1 MRDEQKLS
9 MLRISFQFKYVFVQ
23 CCAALFEKCRK
34 NFSDNVYIFEAFVMQ
49 NIFTRP
55 PPSSGSQ
62 SANSNGNEDGNESS
76 SSGTKTDALTQLRDK
91 HTVLNLE
98 YLYMKAASEQKD
110 ALLQEVKDAADLT
123 SRVQGIDHTRGDIA
137 SAIEDLVQL
146 TKSARG

>member
-1 MRDEQKLS
+1 
-9 MLRISFQFKYVFVQ
+9 
-23 CCAALFEKCRK
+23 
-34 NFSDNVYIFEAFVMQ
+34 MQ

-55 PPSSGSQ
+55 PPTGSA
-62 SANSNGNEDGNESS
+62 STNAINGDDGYES

-98 YLYMKAASEQKD
+98 YLYLKAASEQKD

-123 SRVQGIDHTRGDIA
+123 SRVQSIDHTRGDIA
-137 SAIEDLVQL
+137 SAMDDLLQL

>member
-1 MRDEQKLS
+1 
-9 MLRISFQFKYVFVQ
+9 
-23 CCAALFEKCRK
+23 
-34 NFSDNVYIFEAFVMQ
+34 MQ

-55 PPSSGSQ
+55 PPTGSP
-62 SANSNGNEDGNESS
+62 STNANGDDDDDGNKS
-76 SSGTKTDALTQLRDK
+76 SSGKKTDALTQLRDK

-137 SAIEDLVQL
+137 SAIDDLVQL